1 MGICRFS
8 INYICRPQVQI
19 QSIFLPL
26 KKIHFCCIFLFCH
39 LFLESSRLCPITCVC
54 RLPVSS
60 HFESSLLCLVI
71 LNPVY
76 CVQSFCVLSF
86 WIQSFCVQSF
96 WVQSFCVQSF
106 CVNSILSSLHNRWI
120 LFKKALYYLA
130 VCVSMVRKPASNS
143 CSRAIFRQVA
153 GTWIWVSSRGQQQQV
168 AC

>member
-60 HFESSLLCLVI
+60 HFESSLLCLLLVI

-76 CVQSFCVLSF
+76 CLVLCPVILCPVILNPVILCPVILSPVILCPVILCQVYFVQST
-86 WIQSFCVQSF
+86 QPM
-96 WVQSFCVQSF
+96 
-106 CVNSILSSLHNRWI
+106 NSVKKSIILPSGLRQHGE
-120 LFKKALYYLA
+120 KA
-130 VCVSMVRKPASNS
+130 
-143 CSRAIFRQVA
+143 RQ
-153 GTWIWVSSRGQQQQV
+153 
-168 AC
+168 